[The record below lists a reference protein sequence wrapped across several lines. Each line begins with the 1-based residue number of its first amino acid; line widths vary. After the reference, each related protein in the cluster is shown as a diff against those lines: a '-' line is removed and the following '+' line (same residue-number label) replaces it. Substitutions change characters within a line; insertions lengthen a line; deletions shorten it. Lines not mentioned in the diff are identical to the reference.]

1 MLLMLFGLSVD
12 SSTLHSMSITSQMPR
27 TLAEKVTAFD
37 NDVKASLDERIATA
51 EKNLA
56 DAIAAVEVGSDVY
69 YVSAWGRDP
78 VEVAVS
84 IAADY
89 NTDELQI
96 FKVYG
101 TWYVQN
107 YGDLSVDGYTV
118 YFTVDGATYEVV
130 YDNGA
135 FYAITRNAAGEEVSR
150 AIFSVGSA
158 DASVI
163 NDSIKNVIAGFDSDD
178 TGEDFVYDNAQALN
192 TSKGVVFAYGQYPV
206 DGAIVGELITSTSSM
221 STSSAAAARMMITV
235 GWRLR
240 IR

>member
-1 MLLMLFGLSVD
+1 MD
-12 SSTLHSMSITSQMPR
+12 SPTIAYYVNDIDDAE
-27 TLAEKVTAFD
+27 TLAERVAWFD
-37 NDVKASLDERIATA
+37 KDVKASLDERIATA

-107 YGDLSVDGYTV
+107 YGDLTVDGYTV
-118 YFTVDGATYEVV
+118 YFTVDGAIYEVV
-130 YDNGA
+130 YDNA
-135 FYAITRNAAGEEVSR
+135 HSMRLPVRLLVRKFPERSSVSVLQMLL
-150 AIFSVGSA
+150 SS
-158 DASVI
+158 
-163 NDSIKNVIAGFDSDD
+163 
-178 TGEDFVYDNAQALN
+178 TTAL
-192 TSKGVVFAYGQYPV
+192 
-206 DGAIVGELITSTSSM
+206 
-221 STSSAAAARMMITV
+221 RM
-235 GWRLR
+235 
-240 IR
+240 